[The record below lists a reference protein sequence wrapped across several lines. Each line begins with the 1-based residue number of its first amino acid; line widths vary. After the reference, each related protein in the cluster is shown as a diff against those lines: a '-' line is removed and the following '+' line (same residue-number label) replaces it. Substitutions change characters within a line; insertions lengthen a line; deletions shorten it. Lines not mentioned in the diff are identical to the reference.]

1 MHRTSTSAA
10 QRWGG
15 LFAAGA
21 ASAGL
26 CALSV
31 LYREK
36 DGSYRFLR
44 EGAMDRTARAGGSG
58 AGLAGTSRPDRTVAI
73 AKDFAWCH
81 PDTVIVVIADPD
93 GDGVAVDGPDSS
105 GVGMAAE
112 YSPVV
117 RVDSDERFIVDW
129 ASTGCVAGD
138 VAV

>member
-44 EGAMDRTARAGGSG
+44 EGAMDRT
-58 AGLAGTSRPDRTVAI
+58 VAI
-73 AKDFAWCH
+73 AKNFAWCH